1 MKTLR
6 IGIASYEDMK
16 RRTIDIAAGQTRPR
30 RDEPTVWFTSLESV
44 AKVLSDR
51 NKALL
56 ELIAQR
62 RPASL
67 TELETLS
74 GRAKS
79 NLSRTL
85 RTLERYG
92 LVTLDKTPDGRLV
105 PSVPF
110 DRVAFEVP
118 LLSTAA

>member
-16 RRTIDIAAGQTRPR
+16 RRTIDIAAGRSKQR
-30 RDEPTVWFTSLESV
+30 RDDPTVWFTSLESV

-56 ELIAQR
+56 ELIVQR

-67 TELETLS
+67 AELEALS

-92 LVTLDKTPDGRLV
+92 LVTLDKRPDGRLV

-118 LLSTAA
+118 LLTTAA

>member
-6 IGIASYEDMK
+6 IGIASYGEMK
-16 RRTIDIAAGQTRPR
+16 QRTIDIAAGRVQVGRN
-30 RDEPTVWFTSLESV
+30 DPTIWFTSLESV

-56 ELIAQR
+56 ELIAQKQ
-62 RPASL
+62 PASL
-67 TELETLS
+67 GELEALS

-85 RTLERYG
+85 KTLERYG
-92 LVTLDKTPDGRLV
+92 LVVLETGPGGRLV
-105 PSVPF
+105 PTVPF

-118 LLSTAA
+118 LLSSAA